1 MIILSN
7 IEQKTLRSFLGE
19 YNVEFVVRR
28 FEPNDIKSLANLEKE
43 CFSRPWSEESLLTE
57 FSKRNLFC
65 FVAISLQNSKII
77 GYIGC
82 YYVLDECYITN
93 LAVSSL
99 VRGQG
104 TGRALVEEVLKEA
117 MQRNFAFVTLEVRA
131 SNIVAINLYK
141 RLGFKEQG
149 MRKAY
154 YSNPTEDAILMT
166 KFFRC
171 GE

>member
-1 MIILSN
+1 M
-7 IEQKTLRSFLGE
+7 
-19 YNVEFVVRR
+19 EFVVRK

-43 CFSRPWSEESLLTE
+43 CFSRPWSEESILTE
-57 FSKRNLFC
+57 FSKQNSFC
-65 FVAISLQNSKII
+65 FVAISSQSLKII

-99 VRGQG
+99 ARDQG
-104 TGRALVEEVLKEA
+104 VGSTLVEKVLKEA
-117 MQRNFAFVTLEVRA
+117 EQRNFAFVTLEVRA

-141 RLGFKEQG
+141 RLGFKAQG

>member
-1 MIILSN
+1 M
-7 IEQKTLRSFLGE
+7 LRSFLGE
-19 YNVEFVVRR
+19 YSVEFSIRR
-28 FEPNDIKSLANLEKE
+28 FEPSDTKSLANLEKE

-57 FSKRNLFC
+57 FSKRNSFC
-65 FVAISLQNSKII
+65 FVAIAIQNSNII

-99 VRGQG
+99 ARGQG
-104 TGRALVEEVLKEA
+104 VGSTLVEKVLKEA
-117 MQRNFAFVTLEVRA
+117 MQRNFAFVTLEVRI
-131 SNIVAINLYK
+131 SNIVAIKLYK

-149 MRKAY
+149 MRRAY
-154 YSNPTEDAILMT
+154 YSDPTEDAILMT

>member
-1 MIILSN
+1 MGS
-7 IEQKTLRSFLGE
+7 T
-19 YNVEFVVRR
+19 
-28 FEPNDIKSLANLEKE
+28 
-43 CFSRPWSEESLLTE
+43 
-57 FSKRNLFC
+57 
-65 FVAISLQNSKII
+65 
-77 GYIGC
+77 
-82 YYVLDECYITN
+82 
-93 LAVSSL
+93 
-99 VRGQG
+99 
-104 TGRALVEEVLKEA
+104 LVERVLKEA